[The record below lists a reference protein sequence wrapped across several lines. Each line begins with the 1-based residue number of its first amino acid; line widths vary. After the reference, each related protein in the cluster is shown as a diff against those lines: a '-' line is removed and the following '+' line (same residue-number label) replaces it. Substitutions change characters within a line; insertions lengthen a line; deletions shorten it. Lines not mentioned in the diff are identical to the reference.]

1 MFNKTIS
8 KNFAFV
14 ISLLFV
20 CNILTGCSLVS
31 SHIDTTID
39 TTKNKLKK
47 DLSDKFDKP
56 KVIGQIKSKNI
67 EESSGLVNSRCNPDI
82 LWTHND
88 SGNKAHIYA
97 LDKTGKELGI
107 WKVTGAKNDD
117 WEDIATVKNKQGE
130 CFLYIGNIGNN
141 VRVRDVFTVYKVKE
155 PKVTEIDETSSDKN
169 PLITEKAEVIDF
181 TFPDLRHDAE
191 ALLVH
196 PETLNIYIL
205 TKRFSGASGVYKL
218 SNYTT
223 AKTNQLK
230 KIADFSLP
238 ALPNGVITGG
248 EISPDGNRVILCDY
262 FNAYEI
268 EIDADEKDFDKI
280 WKDEPTII
288 DLGERQQG
296 EAVCYSADATAI
308 FATSEKKDSP
318 IIEVRRK

>member
-1 MFNKTIS
+1 MFYKTIS

-14 ISLLFV
+14 ISLLFA
-20 CNILTGCSLVS
+20 CSILTNCSFVAS
-31 SHIDTTID
+31 QIETNTN
-39 TTKNKLKK
+39 TPKK
-47 DLSDKFDKP
+47 QLSDKFDKP
-56 KVIGQIKSKNI
+56 EVVGKIKSKEI
-67 EESSGLVNSRCNPDI
+67 TESSGLVNSRCNPEI

-88 SGNKAHIYA
+88 SGNKNNIYA
-97 LDKTGKELGI
+97 LDKTGKKLGT
-107 WKVTGAKNDD
+107 WKVAGAKNDD

-141 VRVRDVFTVYKVKE
+141 VRARDVFTVYKIKE
-155 PKVTEIDETSSDKN
+155 PKVTETDENSSDKN
-169 PLITEKAEVIDF
+169 PLITEQAEAINF
-181 TFPDLRHDAE
+181 TYPDLRHDAE

-205 TKRFSGASGVYKL
+205 TKRFSGASGVYEL

-223 AKTNQLK
+223 GKTNRLK

-238 ALPNGVITGG
+238 ALPNGVVTGG
-248 EISPDGNRVILCDY
+248 EISPDGKRVILCDY

-268 EIDADEKDFDKI
+268 EIDADTKNFDKI

-288 DLGERQQG
+288 ELGERKQG
-296 EAVCYSADATAI
+296 ESVCYSADATTI

-318 IIEVRRK
+318 IIEVKRK